1 MKLKFIIL
9 ISLFLCSCK
18 IRTIHRNYEYS
29 PNKECDCTL
38 KSPLILVGSGSV
50 YKIKNKAKCTRIS
63 YKVSRDSINILE
75 DKKYKLIEI
84 EDFNEND
91 SLKNE
96 VAKIDSILK
105 IKNNQWTH
113 CKIKVIYKRR
123 RIGPNEKDTIVSLSK
138 QTIIFYNNNRL
149 FRKKMMTE
157 KHTNGQVLKTK
168 K

>member
-29 PNKECDCTL
+29 PNKECDCTI
-38 KSPLILVGSGSV
+38 KGPLIMVGSQSV
-50 YKIKNKAKCTRIS
+50 YKIKKKAKCTRIS
-63 YKVSRDSINILE
+63 YIVSRDSINILE
-75 DKKYKLIEI
+75 DKKYKLSEI

-96 VAKIDSILK
+96 VVKIDSILK
-105 IKNNQWTH
+105 IKYNQWTH
-113 CKIKVIYKRR
+113 CKIKVTYKRK
-123 RIGPNEKDTIVSLSK
+123 RIGPNENDTIVSSSK
-138 QTIIFYNNNRL
+138 KIIFYNNNRL

-157 KHTNGQVLKTK
+157 KHTNGQIVKTK